1 MKAIQLTISG
11 RVQNVG
17 YRRWFENQA
26 NKLGVKGY
34 VKNLD
39 TGDVEALVI
48 GEETT
53 LNILIEHGYIGPLR
67 AEVQN
72 IQQKEIVQFIEYTD
86 FKMLR

>member
-39 TGDVEALVI
+39 TGDVEALII
-48 GEETT
+48 GEEIV
-53 LNILIEHGYIGPLR
+53 LSALIKQGYIGPLR
-67 AEVQN
+67 AEVQS
-72 IQQKEIVQFIEYTD
+72 IQQKEIVQFIEYID